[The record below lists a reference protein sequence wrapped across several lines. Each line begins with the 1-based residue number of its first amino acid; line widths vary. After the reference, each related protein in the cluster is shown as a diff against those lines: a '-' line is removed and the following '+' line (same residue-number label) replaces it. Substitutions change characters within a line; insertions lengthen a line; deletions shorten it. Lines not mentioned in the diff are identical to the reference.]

1 VNASAPGTDASLAAH
16 LAVPYRLT
24 TYAAPVA
31 DGSWKRF
38 AEYPEL
44 DCTTWAD
51 TLVEAMERLEH
62 ARVRTIVERLAR
74 GEPVPAPRPPLRSL
88 LAELDPDEV
97 SSLQDQ
103 LDGLR
108 AAAGAERT

>member
-1 VNASAPGTDASLAAH
+1 MDLEEH

-24 TYAAPVA
+24 TYAAPLA

-44 DCTTWAD
+44 EVVVWAD
-51 TLVEAMERLEH
+51 TLVEAMEKLEC
-62 ARVRTIVERLAR
+62 ARVGHIVERLAR
-74 GEPVPAPRPPLRSL
+74 DEPVTVPRSPLRSL

-97 SSLQDQ
+97 TALRDR
-103 LDGLR
+103 LAGLR
-108 AAAGAERT
+108 ATAGHQGSS